1 MSFEITLMK
10 EDEIDVYIRVSWEA
24 LTSTEDSLLSL
35 IYPAGFTESV
45 QTNMRKTTR
54 DGLSDPS
61 TSYVFIRDSSTKDV
75 IAVACWY
82 YQTKDLTIQEVLDT
96 EEKAKRKRAE
106 QGPIPGINNAMI
118 NEFREASMKNKREI
132 LAGKAHAAL
141 RVLATLPAAQRK
153 GAGTAG
159 LAWGLRKADE
169 LDLPVYLVSS
179 GMGRSV
185 YAKHGFEEVS
195 ALTDQTLALELVG

>member
-1 MSFEITLMK
+1 MK

-159 LAWGLRKADE
+159 LTWGLRKADE

>member
-1 MSFEITLMK
+1 MK

>member
-1 MSFEITLMK
+1 
-10 EDEIDVYIRVSWEA
+10 
-24 LTSTEDSLLSL
+24 
-35 IYPAGFTESV
+35 
-45 QTNMRKTTR
+45 
-54 DGLSDPS
+54 
-61 TSYVFIRDSSTKDV
+61 
-75 IAVACWY
+75 
-82 YQTKDLTIQEVLDT
+82 
-96 EEKAKRKRAE
+96 
-106 QGPIPGINNAMI
+106 
-118 NEFREASMKNKREI
+118 MKNKREI

-159 LAWGLRKADE
+159 LTWGLRKADE